1 MRLSMSRPRKRLNQV
16 AKANHELLENLQ
28 TLQREPFSKLF
39 NELGKTDKQ
48 IGLASLRAHL
58 TRLARLFGTLDA
70 TTGDEHWSACWSNIH
85 MAAALQGV
93 EIDTDIHGDAMWC
106 GPASDFESAKSE
118 IVGRFVAGRL
128 TFEMVFHA
136 YEILG
141 QHLCKKTRS
150 ATSQDISRRLMADER
165 HQPLS
170 GLRFT
175 VIEAIRHSPV
185 AFNSTTKDARRAI
198 AKGSWIGLGA
208 ENIRQFRNALVHGKL
223 QAPDPLDWGNNA
235 EDRTADEQSEL
246 FRWQIRLCLM
256 LIQIMSYRSAG
267 SMMVDTSSNEFSVE
281 ELVFSLHMQSRH
293 VDDEDDPD
301 EPSLDGIEAAPRFDG
316 W

>member
-1 MRLSMSRPRKRLNQV
+1 M
-16 AKANHELLENLQ
+16 AKANHKLLESLQ
-28 TLQREPFSKLF
+28 TLQREPFLKLF
-39 NELGKTDKQ
+39 KELGKTDKRV
-48 IGLASLRAHL
+48 GLVSLRAHL
-58 TRLARLFGTLDA
+58 TRLARLFGTLGA
-70 TTGDEHWSACWSNIH
+70 TTDDEHWSGCWSNIH
-85 MAAALQGV
+85 MAAALQGM

-118 IVGRFVAGRL
+118 VVGRFVAGRL

-141 QHLCKKTRS
+141 QYLCKKTRS
-150 ATSQDISRRLMADER
+150 ATSQEISRRLMADER

-170 GLRFT
+170 GLRCT
-175 VIEAIRHSPV
+175 AIEAIRHLPV
-185 AFNSTTKDARRAI
+185 AFDSATNDARRAI

-223 QAPDPLDWGNNA
+223 QVPDPLDWGKNA

-256 LIQIMSYRSAG
+256 LIQIMSYRAAG
-267 SMMVDTSSNEFSVE
+267 SVMVDTPSNEFSVE
-281 ELVFSLHMQSRH
+281 ELAFSLHTQSRH

-301 EPSLDGIEAAPRFDG
+301 EPSLDGIEEAPRFDG